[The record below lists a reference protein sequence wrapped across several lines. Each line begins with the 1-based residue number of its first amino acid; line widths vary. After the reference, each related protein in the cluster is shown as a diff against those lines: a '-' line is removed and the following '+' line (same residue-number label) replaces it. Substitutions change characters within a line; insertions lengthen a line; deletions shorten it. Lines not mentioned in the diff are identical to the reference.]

1 MYREICFGCVSA
13 LRNCLLLRLLSSN
26 IFVIYIYYTITQYY
40 LAIFFRILH
49 AKKRMPTLSEH
60 ELEIKALVLDFGI
73 LEFEFTL
80 NILYQKGCTFVKLTY
95 AHNSFNLL
103 NISEGLYPSSTNRS
117 TSFIHRS
124 YPSRYAPN
132 LIVEVLMP
140 S

>member
-13 LRNCLLLRLLSSN
+13 LRNCCYCGCGVATSSLC
-26 IFVIYIYYTITQYY
+26 IYYTIIQYY

-49 AKKRMPTLSEH
+49 AKKGMPTLSEH
-60 ELEIKALVLDFGI
+60 WLEIKALVLDFGI
-73 LEFEFTL
+73 LEFEFTFT
-80 NILYQKGCTFVKLTY
+80 ILYQKWCTFVKRTY
-95 AHNSFNLL
+95 ANNSFNLL